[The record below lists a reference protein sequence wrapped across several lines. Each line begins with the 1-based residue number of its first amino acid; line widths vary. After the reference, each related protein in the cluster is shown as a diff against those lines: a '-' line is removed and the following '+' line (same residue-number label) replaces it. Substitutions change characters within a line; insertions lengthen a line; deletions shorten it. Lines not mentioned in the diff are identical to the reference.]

1 MNAAGS
7 SPGRVSC
14 DKQDG
19 LSWRMAVHLG
29 GCDRNRAE
37 VFMEDAEDR
46 REIDQ
51 FRSDA
56 GESRR
61 WEDQTLEE
69 TSVQSCIRTTAAR
82 YKTGAEARPRH
93 IGAGLRRRRR
103 PAPSLLQAGRPAERR
118 WWGESHQLRAPPTHC
133 LLIAEAPDCSRK
145 SAQ

>member
-46 REIDQ
+46 GGNYISSDQ
-51 FRSDA
+51 TL
-56 GESRR
+56 EKSRR

-69 TSVQSCIRTTAAR
+69 TSVQSCIRATAAR
-82 YKTGAEARPRH
+82 FKTGAEARPCR
-93 IGAGLRRRRR
+93 IGAGLPRRRRR
-103 PAPSLLQAGRPAERR
+103 PAPSLLQAGRQAERR
-118 WWGESHQLRAPPTHC
+118 W
-133 LLIAEAPDCSRK
+133 
-145 SAQ
+145 